1 METRSRLR
9 PRKESSTE
17 KLVPA
22 KRGRPVTAG
31 RGRGRKRV
39 KPHREPAAQDEIQ
52 VDNEDSPQAHF
63 SPHKSAYSRRGAP
76 SYRVARRANYEDAAE
91 VSSLLSVYQV
101 QEGQDSEDGVS
112 SPIRPNPDELRK
124 FQNRAILRVRLSNL
138 QGLREASDELVS
150 AIRRHDT
157 QNNRSSSLDLDVKRG
172 VLKSRLIAYQ
182 EDREDREALFI
193 PSSLIAELAEP
204 NSAEFEL
211 VGEDLDI
218 MQVLGNANLA
228 TALNLLQRIRA
239 GDDEDVL
246 SSLEKLD
253 DYFDQLF
260 TPFGNES
267 QNVRQAINLRTSV
280 FINKL
285 GPVTM
290 EPEPYPVIAEVFC
303 KADNAE
309 HPEDY
314 ESLFEQGP
322 FKPLA
327 AVHGEE
333 ADAVCIERIQDIIQL
348 LEDEREKPGSLARAY
363 ATGEILQGVED
374 WIWEV
379 YQANKNE
386 LSDRKAEAQRASASR
401 DIFHDAEERPGAEDT
416 QSTTESQPI
425 IRLEE
430 SQPRQSLFQGAQSL
444 QVLHDTSQPIE
455 RPEETQPRKSLFE
468 GAQSF
473 HALLNP
479 AHSQNTTIPPS
490 NQQQE
495 AASQTPP
502 ADYDNDNE
510 AILGPPPPSNDGV
523 AVSEQPASANAEAQG
538 EEEPEHES
546 DDDDAFEEDSR
557 PAKDK
562 DRVVVHNIGPKQA
575 RTSRAAQ
582 LMPPPPRPSAPRPAP
597 TSTAQPRSSP
607 SEQPPSS
614 LRSVSTASSDGSSV
628 LHPSSSFKSRQPWSS
643 NDTNLLIDLI
653 HAKQAKWSKIEE
665 DENHRFEHPR
675 NQQAYRDKAR
685 NLKVEYLLSDRV
697 LPPSFNLVAL
707 SKKEIDRLISFG
719 KNPYRKED
727 DLDDDGNPIGTEYAR
742 PGEF

>member
-22 KRGRPVTAG
+22 KRTRLVTAG
-31 RGRGRKRV
+31 RGRGRKRA
-39 KPHREPAAQDEIQ
+39 KGHREPTAQAEIE
-52 VDNEDSPQAHF
+52 VHHEDSPQAHF

-76 SYRVARRANYEDAAE
+76 SYRVPRRSNLGDAAE

-101 QEGQDSEDGVS
+101 QEGHDSEDDGS
-112 SPIRPNPDELRK
+112 SPIRPNPDEIRK
-124 FQNRAILRVRLSNL
+124 TQNRAILRVRLSNL

-157 QNNRSSSLDLDVKRG
+157 QNSRSSSLDLDVKRG
-172 VLKSRLIAYQ
+172 VLESRLIAYQ
-182 EDREDREALFI
+182 EDREAIFI
-193 PSSLIAELAEP
+193 QPSLIAELAEP
-204 NSAEFEL
+204 DPADLGL
-211 VGEDLDI
+211 VREDLDI
-218 MQVLGNANLA
+218 LQVLGNANLA
-228 TALNLLQRIRA
+228 SALNLLHRIRA
-239 GDDEDVL
+239 GDEEDVL
-246 SSLEKLD
+246 SSLERLD
-253 DYFDQLF
+253 DYFDELF
-260 TPFGNES
+260 APFGKES
-267 QNVRQAINLRTSV
+267 QNVRQALNLRTSV

-285 GPVTM
+285 GPVTGKT
-290 EPEPYPVIAEVFC
+290 EPYPVIAEVFC
-303 KADNAE
+303 KAGDAE

-314 ESLFEQGP
+314 DSLFEQGP
-322 FKPLA
+322 FKPLGM
-327 AVHGEE
+327 VHGE
-333 ADAVCIERIQDIIQL
+333 DTDTLCIERIQEILQL
-348 LEDEREKPGSLARAY
+348 LEDERKRPGSLARAY
-363 ATGEILQGVED
+363 PTGEILQGVED

-386 LSDRKAEAQRASASR
+386 LSDQKAEAQRASASR

-430 SQPRQSLFQGAQSL
+430 SQPRGLSLSKFSMTRRNRLNGQRKL
-444 QVLHDTSQPIE
+444 SQ
-455 RPEETQPRKSLFE
+455 
-468 GAQSF
+468 
-473 HALLNP
+473 
-479 AHSQNTTIPPS
+479 AHSRNTTIPPS

-502 ADYDNDNE
+502 EDYDNDNE
-510 AILGPPPPSNDGV
+510 AILGPPPPSNGSI
-523 AVSEQPASANAEAQG
+523 AVGEPPVSANTDAQSEG
-538 EEEPEHES
+538 EPEEES
-546 DDDDAFEEDSR
+546 DDDDPFEKDSR

-562 DRVVVHNIGPKQA
+562 DRVVIHSIGPRQA
-575 RTSRAAQ
+575 RTSKAAQ
-582 LMPPPPRPSAPRPAP
+582 LMPPPPRPSAPRPTP
-597 TSTAQPRSSP
+597 TSTAQPGSSP
-607 SEQPPSS
+607 SEPPPSS
-614 LRSVSTASSDGSSV
+614 LRSVSTTSHGSSGF
-628 LHPSSSFKSRQPWSS
+628 HPSSSFKSRQPWSS
-643 NDTNLLIDLI
+643 NDTNLLINLI
-653 HAKQAKWSKIEE
+653 HVKQAKWTKIE
-665 DENHRFEHPR
+665 DENDRFEHPR

-742 PGEF
+742 PGEFP